1 MKWSL
6 VTIVLFFLTCTSS
19 YAKQLE
25 ILYVNS
31 NVGAAAGGH
40 VGLKLDNDVFH
51 YQFYPDG
58 RFLLVRESWDS
69 FTLIYNR
76 LRNRTIYAARCS
88 VSEAAFAKVKNHF
101 TTLLASQKLD
111 FSNQRFISDQ
121 KTLIAGFRSGSLE
134 LSVQGLGFF
143 AENGGESEN
152 SATLR
157 SSIYEILGQPYL
169 RERQEA
175 ITGKLNDCL
184 KALLMDEYSGTTLI
198 TKVLEISDLKKKQ
211 AAFDNIIDGRGLLKS
226 ALADGLRDKLSR
238 EARDNLERYLNR
250 RLKTLAHLLASDR
263 RDTGEAIL
271 IETARCLT
279 LIESLTRGTLV
290 TLDPYPEKTTR
301 KQLDLSDKEM
311 QRYLTVLAEI
321 LNRQCSLLLQTE
333 VNDVGVETDYRY
345 LQIEN
350 VNGRLAEIGGA
361 LKEDRGIRISP
372 NMMLPSRSRTVRVNV
387 PILKDEA
394 LDTALILVENDLS
407 SMTLDFDK
415 KYRYAL
421 INRNCVNELLKNMNS
436 SFAGKAEVEAVLGD
450 WIDPV
455 ADRIVIP
462 YNFFYQVST
471 RYHVDQVTRFPSRR
485 ITEVEAMKEQSDMTD
500 VWFREGNTLSTTT
513 YTRRMEDTPFL
524 FFTDDVKWTRPVLGL
539 ANLVWSVAYGLAG
552 VVTLPINGGEPVHQ
566 AVRGMFYSL
575 PELVF
580 FNIRKGTYLHDVI
593 NEGAHEL

>member
-1 MKWSL
+1 MKWFL
-6 VTIVLFFLTCTSS
+6 AAIILFFLTCCNS

-25 ILYVNS
+25 ILYVNA

-51 YQFYPDG
+51 YQFYPDD
-58 RFLLVRESWDS
+58 RFLLVRESWDY
-69 FTLIYNR
+69 FRLIYNR

-88 VSEAAFAKVKNHF
+88 ISDEAFTRIKNHF

-111 FSNQRFISDQ
+111 FSSHRFLSDQ
-121 KTLIAGFRSGSLE
+121 KALIAGFRSGSLE

-143 AENGGESEN
+143 AENGGESES

-157 SSIYEILGQPYL
+157 SRIYAILGQTYL

-184 KALLMDEYSGTTLI
+184 TALLEDEYSSGGLI
-198 TKVLEISDLKKKQ
+198 AKVQEISDLKKKQ
-211 AAFDNIIDGRGLLKS
+211 AAYDIIIDGRSLLKS
-226 ALADGLRDKLSR
+226 ALAEGLRDKLSR
-238 EARDNLERYLNR
+238 EAQDNLKRYLNR

-263 RDTGEAIL
+263 RNTGEAIL

-290 TLDPYPEKTTR
+290 TLDPYPEKATR
-301 KQLDLSDKEM
+301 KLLDLGDIEM
-311 QRYLTVLAEI
+311 RRYLTALSQI
-321 LNRQCSLLLQTE
+321 LKRQCSLLLRTG
-333 VNDVGVETDYRY
+333 VNDVGAETDYRY

-361 LKEDRGIRISP
+361 LTEDREIRVSP
-372 NMMLPSRSRTVRVNV
+372 DLMLPSRSRTVRVNV
-387 PILKDEA
+387 PVLKDEA
-394 LDTALILVENDLS
+394 LDPALILVANDLS
-407 SMTLDFDK
+407 SMKLDFDK

-421 INRNCVNELLKNMNS
+421 IDRNCVNELLKNINS
-436 SFAGKAEVEAVLGD
+436 SFPGKVEAEAVLGD

-455 ADRIVIP
+455 ADRVVIP

-471 RYHVDQVTRFPSRR
+471 RYHVDQVTRYPSRR
-485 ITEVEAMKEQSDMTD
+485 IAEVETMKEQSDRLD
-500 VWFREGNTLSTTT
+500 VWFREGNTLSTTA
-513 YTRRMEDTPFL
+513 YTRRTEDTPFL
-524 FFTDDVKWTRPVLGL
+524 FFTDDVKWSRPVLGL
-539 ANLVWSVAYGLAG
+539 ANLVWSAAYGLAG
-552 VVTLPINGGEPVHQ
+552 VITLPVKGGEPVHQ
-566 AVRGMFYSL
+566 AIRGMFYSL

-580 FNIRKGTYLHDVI
+580 FNIRKGTYLHDAVS
-593 NEGAHEL
+593 EGAHEL